1 MKKHLFLLL
10 SIAIA
15 LAITSCKQKN
25 EPDNNQES
33 VSVTMQDITCT
44 ATTAHIVF
52 NLKYTNAHIKDAGLM
67 YGLTSQNTNEWLFA
81 TLSSS
86 NLATVQSKISGSY
99 DVSFDL
105 KSLIT
110 GSRYGVYAYAITQDD
125 DITMT
130 SEYNFTPSSSSSGG
144 GTTSE
149 DNKPVRVQV
158 TSILETTS
166 IYDFSKSYTKYTNY
180 YYKYVDSK
188 GNVELYVSESMGYMG
203 YKGRASKNTTSYM
216 GNYYVG
222 NLTYVVE
229 EIATGSGKDKWYHY
243 FN

>member
-1 MKKHLFLLL
+1 MKQKFFIL
-10 SIAIA
+10 IAV
-15 LAITSCKQKN
+15 TSCLLTACKEKN
-25 EPDNNQES
+25 EPENNQES

-52 NLKYTNAHIKDAGLM
+52 NLKYTNAHIKDVGVM
-67 YGLTSQNTNEWLFA
+67 YGLTTQNYDEWLLS

-86 NLATVQSKISGSY
+86 NLATLQSKTTGAY

-105 KSLIT
+105 KSLKT
-110 GSRYGVYAYAITQDD
+110 GYRYGVYAYAITDND

-130 SEYNFTPSSSSSGG
+130 SEYQFTPSGSSSGG
-144 GTTSE
+144 GTTTE
-149 DNKPVRVQV
+149 NKPERVKV

-166 IYDFSKSYTKYTNY
+166 IYDFTKSYTKYTNY

-188 GNVELYVSESMGYMG
+188 GNVELYVSESMGSTG
-203 YKGRASKNTTSYM
+203 YKGRASINTDSYK
-216 GNYYVG
+216 GDYNVRSY
-222 NLTYVVE
+222 TYVVTE
-229 EIATGSGKDKWYHY
+229 KGTGTGSWWYHY